1 MVALHARD
9 NIELIIRDNGVGIP
23 EFIDLENTD
32 TLGLRLVTILVED
45 QLNGEIRLTR
55 DNGTEFS
62 IIFK

>member
-1 MVALHARD
+1 M
-9 NIELIIRDNGVGIP
+9 NIYAFSSLLASYACFLFCTG
-23 EFIDLENTD
+23 FIDLKNTD

-62 IIFK
+62 IMFK